1 MTFGEQASL
10 KDLAF
15 LMTLLRV
22 FLQAG
27 FDAQGGDIGQAISMV
42 RRSSSIQEENDPKM
56 QKGASEQFS
65 KLMNSAE
72 GQEIMLDTNFEQLFD
87 RVMQLLV
94 TACSKQSLI
103 YEDKL
108 IIENALSI
116 MTGTLLYKPELY
128 PKFESFTSQAEVKS
142 AEQLVLTGLL
152 S

>member
-1 MTFGEQASL
+1 
-10 KDLAF
+10 
-15 LMTLLRV
+15 
-22 FLQAG
+22 
-27 FDAQGGDIGQAISMV
+27 
-42 RRSSSIQEENDPKM
+42 
-56 QKGASEQFS
+56 
-65 KLMNSAE
+65 
-72 GQEIMLDTNFEQLFD
+72 
-87 RVMQLLV
+87 MQLLV

-152 S
+152 SHEEKVRQDFKQSLGVLAQALNRDGNGSLNFLMGVLARNFNLISNKPSRQFFELFNKLIDLKAQMDALSGGDDGQAIYNPEELLN